1 MIKTVY
7 FPSSPFPP
15 PTILGNVLFYGN
27 SVIDL
32 AGINITSL
40 FQRAQS
46 LQSSFLLQ
54 LGREVLDV
62 AAQAIAV
69 GVTTEEID
77 KLVHEVRK
85 DIVFLAFTF

>member
-1 MIKTVY
+1 M
-7 FPSSPFPP
+7 
-15 PTILGNVLFYGN
+15 
-27 SVIDL
+27 
-32 AGINITSL
+32 
-40 FQRAQS
+40 
-46 LQSSFLLQ
+46 LQ

-85 DIVFLAFTF
+85 DIATVFIVFTF